1 MLCICTKLHNEMNN
15 ICMDTDAEVAG
26 VVVVDGLGMD
36 LSETSLH
43 GKGQD
48 GSMDPA
54 LAGLLDIGE
63 ILE

>member
-1 MLCICTKLHNEMNN
+1 
-15 ICMDTDAEVAG
+15 MDTDAEVAG
-26 VVVVDGLGMD
+26 VVVADGLGMG

-48 GSMDPA
+48 GFMDPV
-54 LAGLLDIGE
+54 LVGLLDIGE